1 MCTRLLPAASIMY
14 YLPAFQTAHCQ
25 VRSTAPGFE
34 SSQVMRPCQL
44 QQTLVGHALCCAGV
58 CEQVGHRRDQYKRC
72 AHLLEAVS
80 QLLEHF
86 SHYQDVPKIQSL
98 TKRLTAV
105 QVWSGARRHPVPVGN
120 QQTKRSKGA
129 SVGAV

>member
-1 MCTRLLPAASIMY
+1 MPIAAVSCG
-14 YLPAFQTAHCQ
+14 AC
-25 VRSTAPGFE
+25 
-34 SSQVMRPCQL
+34 
-44 QQTLVGHALCCAGV
+44 LVLCWRVLCK
-58 CEQVGHRRDQYKRC
+58 QVGHRRDQYKRC

-105 QVWSGARRHPVPVGN
+105 QVWMARGMMVPSPG
-120 QQTKRSKGA
+120 
-129 SVGAV
+129 